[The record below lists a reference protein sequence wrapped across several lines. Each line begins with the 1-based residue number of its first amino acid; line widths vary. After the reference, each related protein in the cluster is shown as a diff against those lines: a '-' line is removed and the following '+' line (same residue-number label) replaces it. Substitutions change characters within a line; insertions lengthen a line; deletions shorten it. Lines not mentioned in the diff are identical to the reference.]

1 MSDADPRAWWR
12 APFSVLSRL
21 GAWREQRALERRAI
35 PDDLWRLTLARLPFV
50 ARLGDDDQAEL
61 RRLCSLF
68 LDRKEFHGVGGLEVT
83 DDMAL
88 VIAAQACLPV
98 LRLGLAYYDGFVTI
112 VVHPEGV
119 VASRSVVDE
128 DGIVHEYEDELSGEA
143 MENGPLMLAWSDV
156 QDGTELLDG
165 VFNVVIHEFIHVIDA
180 CAGAIDGVPPLPD
193 RAARDHWIAVI
204 DAAYQQF
211 CQDVDDGYETVV
223 DPYGAEA
230 VEEYFAVAAE
240 AFFIEPVPFK
250 AESPEMYELLAG
262 YFRQDP
268 AAA

>member
-1 MSDADPRAWWR
+1 MSL
-12 APFSVLSRL
+12 FSRVS
-21 GAWREQRALERRAI
+21 AWRERRALERRAI

-50 ARLGDDDQAEL
+50 ARLAEDDLAEL

-68 LDRKEFHGVGGLEVT
+68 LDRKEFHGVGGLDVT

-98 LRLGLAYYDGFVTI
+98 LRLGLQYYDGFVTI

-119 VASRSVVDE
+119 VAQRSVVDE

-143 MENGPLMLAWSDV
+143 MRNGPLMLAWSDV
-156 QDGTELLDG
+156 QDGTELLDT
-165 VFNVVIHEFIHVIDA
+165 VFNVVIHEFVHVIDA
-180 CAGAIDGVPPLPD
+180 CTGDIDGVPPLPD
-193 RAARDHWIAVI
+193 RAAREHWIDVI
-204 DAAYQQF
+204 DAEYQQF

-230 VEEYFAVAAE
+230 VEEYFAVAVE
-240 AFFIEPVPFK
+240 AFFIDPAGFQ
-250 AESPEMYELLAG
+250 AESPALYELFAG